1 MKRYTI
7 CWLIILIIALCV
19 GTLAACS
26 ATQIVD
32 GEEVK
37 IIDYRFGVVEEL
49 ELGNYIVYDIQT
61 KVVFYIESAGH
72 GGYLAPY
79 QVYKDGAIYGAVY
92 ENGEIVPVPYAMG
105 ITEEMIDNYIGS
117 IFG

>member
-1 MKRYTI
+1 MKRII
-7 CWLIILIIALCV
+7 CLLLALVMCL
-19 GTLAACS
+19 GLCAC
-26 ATQIVD
+26 APTQIVE

-37 IIDYRFGVVEEL
+37 IIDYRFGVIEEL
-49 ELGNYIVYDIQT
+49 ELGNYIVYDIHT

-79 QVYKDGAIYGAVY
+79 QIYQDGAIYGAIY
-92 ENGEIVPVPYAMG
+92 ENKEIVPVPYAMG
-105 ITEEMIDNYIGS
+105 VTSEMIDSYIGK

>member
-1 MKRYTI
+1 MKKII
-7 CWLIILIIALCV
+7 CLLLALVMCL
-19 GTLAACS
+19 GLCAC
-26 ATQIVD
+26 APTQIVE

-37 IIDYRFGVVEEL
+37 IIDYRFGVIEEL
-49 ELGNYIVYDIQT
+49 ELGNYIVYDIHT

-79 QVYKDGAIYGAVY
+79 QIYKDGAIYGAVY
-92 ENGEIVPVPYAMG
+92 ENKEIVPVPYAMG
-105 ITEEMIDNYIGS
+105 VTSEMIDSYIGK

>member
-1 MKRYTI
+1 MKKII
-7 CWLIILIIALCV
+7 CLLLALVMCL
-19 GTLAACS
+19 GLCAC
-26 ATQIVD
+26 APTQIVE

-37 IIDYRFGVVEEL
+37 IIDYRFGVIEEL
-49 ELGNYIVYDIQT
+49 ELGNYIVYDIHT

-79 QVYKDGAIYGAVY
+79 QIYKDGAIYGAVY
-92 ENGEIVPVPYAMG
+92 ENKEIVPVPYAMG
-105 ITEEMIDNYIGS
+105 ITSELIDSYIGK